1 MKTEEL
7 NLKGLKAMRTGL
19 NIEIVR
25 RSREFKDQL
34 RQRPSVKLPNEEF
47 KKSTK
52 KFEPKTADPSLIV
65 KITI

>member
-1 MKTEEL
+1 M
-7 NLKGLKAMRTGL
+7 KGLKAMRTGL

>member
-1 MKTEEL
+1 VKTEEL